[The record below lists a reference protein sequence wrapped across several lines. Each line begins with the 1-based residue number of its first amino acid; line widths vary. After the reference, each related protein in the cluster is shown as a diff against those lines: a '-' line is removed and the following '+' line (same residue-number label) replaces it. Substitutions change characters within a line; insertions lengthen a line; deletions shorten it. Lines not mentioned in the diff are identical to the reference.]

1 MVKRLVL
8 KLIHTLATVFFT
20 LFEVAGIPRVRD
32 DAGAGRNGR
41 EGQ

>member
-8 KLIHTLATVFFT
+8 RLIHTLATAFFT

-32 DAGAGRNGR
+32 DHGAGRNGGG
-41 EGQ
+41 GQ